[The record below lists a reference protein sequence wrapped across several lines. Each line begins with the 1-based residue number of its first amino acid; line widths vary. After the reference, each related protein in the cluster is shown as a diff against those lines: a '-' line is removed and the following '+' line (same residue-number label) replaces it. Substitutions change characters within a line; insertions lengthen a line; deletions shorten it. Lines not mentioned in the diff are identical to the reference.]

1 MEKITASKVTLADL
15 RRLVEIRESGI
26 AAYSW
31 TQVEQCPLSDR
42 ERTQLQE
49 ITSHLLNYE
58 THLMNEATVWGRG
71 IYPLLLLAERGQIQ
85 SWAGVLL
92 KTSYPQFEIEGEAD
106 GVLGK
111 WMAGAIEAPYLVV
124 VEAKRGLEAQNPRFQ
139 LYANLLAAARLNWEI
154 NPHLPQEIF
163 GCYTIADTWTFLR
176 AEVDQIDSDRPT
188 LYLESSRE
196 YIEKLEAATIL
207 QFLKQIIDRYESNL
221 PVMAR

>member
-26 AAYSW
+26 AAYAW
-31 TQVEQCPLSDR
+31 TQVEQCSLSDR

-49 ITSHLLNYE
+49 ITAHLLNYE

-85 SWAGVLL
+85 AWAGVLL
-92 KTSYPQFEIEGEAD
+92 KTRYPQFEVEGEAD
-106 GVLGK
+106 GVLGR
-111 WMAGAIEAPYLVV
+111 WIAGSPEAPYLVV

-139 LYANLLAAARLNWEI
+139 LYANLLAAARLNWEL
-154 NPHLPQEIF
+154 NPQLPQEIF

-188 LYLESSRE
+188 LSLESSRE
-196 YIEKLEAATIL
+196 YVEKLEAATIL
-207 QFLKQIIDRYESNL
+207 QFLKQIIDRHEANQPAYQ
-221 PVMAR
+221 R